1 MDNSPL
7 EPSLEPDRIPNDSC
21 SRGSVP
27 MRRKQ
32 PPPPQSRPS
41 SGGRTSKASIR
52 SNGSRLSTSL
62 KPLPAVNASTSG
74 STINQTIRSSSQSI
88 ASNKPVLR

>member
-1 MDNSPL
+1 MDQSPL

-21 SRGSVP
+21 ARGSVP

-32 PPPPQSRPS
+32 PPPPPSRPS
-41 SGGRTSKASIR
+41 SGGRTSKSSIR
-52 SNGSRLSTSL
+52 SNGSRLSTTL
-62 KPLPAVNASTSG
+62 RPLPAVNASTG